1 MIMQYVIPVIFISVF
16 GFAVIKK
23 VNVFNSFTRGAGEAV
38 KFTLSLLPLLACTF
52 IMCELFERSHL
63 SDALSK
69 AMSPVCTLLGVPAEL
84 CKLVLIKPFS
94 GSGSLAY
101 LTNIISEYGADSYIA
116 RCACVLYGSSE
127 TVFYIS
133 VVYFANCRDK
143 RRPLSIILILCATF
157 ISTVVACLLCRIM

>member
-1 MIMQYVIPVIFISVF
+1 MQYIIPLIFISVLL
-16 GFAVIKK
+16 FALVKR
-23 VNVFNSFTRGAGEAV
+23 VNIFSSFTRGGKEAV
-38 KFTLSLLPLLACTF
+38 AFVLELLPILAATF

-63 SDALSK
+63 SEWFTKALS
-69 AMSPVCTLLGVPAEL
+69 PVFGALGVPKEL

-101 LTNIISEYGADSYIA
+101 LTKILEEYGADSYIG

-133 VVYFANCRDK
+133 SVYFAKCVNKK
-143 RRPLSIILILCATF
+143 RPYAILSILLATF
-157 ISTVVACLLCRIM
+157 ISTIFSCLLCRIM